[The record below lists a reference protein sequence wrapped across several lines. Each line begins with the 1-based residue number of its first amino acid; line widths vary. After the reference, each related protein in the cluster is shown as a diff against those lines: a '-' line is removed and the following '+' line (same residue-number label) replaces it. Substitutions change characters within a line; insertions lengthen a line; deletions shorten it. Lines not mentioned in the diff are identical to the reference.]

1 MEGGTVM
8 ETIVSLIFALVSL
21 AIVLS
26 FLPEIIGLGAILLA
40 MYYLVS
46 FAGGLRDGKK

>member
-1 MEGGTVM
+1 M
-8 ETIVSLIFALVSL
+8 ETIVSFIFALASL
-21 AIVLS
+21 AIVLL

-40 MYYLVS
+40 MFYLVS

>member
-1 MEGGTVM
+1 M

-21 AIVLS
+21 AIVIS

-40 MYYLVS
+40 MFYLVS
-46 FAGGLRDGKK
+46 FAGGLHDGKK